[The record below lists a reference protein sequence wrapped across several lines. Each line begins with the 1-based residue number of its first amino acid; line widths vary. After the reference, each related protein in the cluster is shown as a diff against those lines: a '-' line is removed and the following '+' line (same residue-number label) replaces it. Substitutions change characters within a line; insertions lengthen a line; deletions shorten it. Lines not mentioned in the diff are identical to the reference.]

1 MIGPRN
7 VQPDELGDADGMDVQ
22 DAMRVG
28 NRLNEAMDEV
38 PITTREGFSDRVM
51 TALAGEPTPGT
62 TGFLAPLRRRG
73 FLAGLGESV
82 RQAWASVG
90 SGRPM
95 LGRSAALAYVLAVL
109 IAGISLAGAAT
120 VGTAGALGL
129 FDPASTPSPA
139 PTTPGP
145 TAPPVTTAPPPSI
158 PPTPSPSPNMS
169 EPPDGPTPSPTQT
182 DDGPEASDDHGGNS
196 GPEVVATT
204 IPALAA
210 TTTAPA
216 RAETP
221 VRAADRGR
229 TIRRPAPDRSQDPA
243 RMIRGGAS
251 AFRPGIASAFP

>member
-1 MIGPRN
+1 MMGPRN

-109 IAGISLAGAAT
+109 IAGISVAGAAT

-129 FDPASTPSPA
+129 FDPPSTPSPA
-139 PTTPGP
+139 PTTPAP

-196 GPEVVATT
+196 GPGGGGDDNSGPGSDDDGAGSGGNSGPGSGSGSDDSSSGTGS
-204 IPALAA
+204 ISGSGS
-210 TTTAPA
+210 
-216 RAETP
+216 
-221 VRAADRGR
+221 DDSGR
-229 TIRRPAPDRSQDPA
+229 R
-243 RMIRGGAS
+243 
-251 AFRPGIASAFP
+251 